1 MELFD
6 VRHPMVLVFGILGN
20 IISAGVYFAPLPTFR
35 EIHKRKSTM
44 GFQSLPY
51 VVSLFSALLWL
62 FYALIKGGD
71 TFLLISINSLGTFIE
86 SIYIIVFLF
95 YATPDTKKQTFKS
108 LTAVMMLCLVISL
121 GTYFPFHAETRV
133 VVVGWVCVGVSV
145 CVFAA
150 PLSIVFQVWRTKS
163 VEYMPLSLS
172 CFLTL
177 SASTWFAYGMSI
189 KDTCVTVPNILGF
202 ALGLIQMGLYAYYK
216 RASIRSGSQ
225 EKKAGKVKEHI
236 INITMLSN
244 SEVHPV
250 DSGRTSEAE
259 EEVVKVDVPITDEL
273 AHVKVDV
280 PMTDE
285 VAHVKKFD
293 TGGVLVMCAAA

>member
-1 MELFD
+1 MRSISALVCVEANIQESDRCDDAVPRDFSWD
-6 VRHPMVLVFGILGN
+6 VLPISRTDASGSSGMGLCRGISN

-35 EIHKRKSTM
+35 EICKRKSTM

-62 FYALIKGGD
+62 YYALIKGGD

-86 SIYIIVFLF
+86 LIYIVVFLF

-108 LTAVMMLCLVISL
+108 LTAVMMLFLVISL
-121 GTYFPFHAETRV
+121 GTYFPFHAQTRV
-133 VVVGWVCVGVSV
+133 LFGVRHPMV
-145 CVFAA
+145 LVFGI
-150 PLSIVFQVWRTKS
+150 LGNII
-163 VEYMPLSLS
+163 
-172 CFLTL
+172 
-177 SASTWFAYGMSI
+177 SAG
-189 KDTCVTVPNILGF
+189 VPNILGF
-202 ALGLIQMGLYAYYK
+202 ALGVIQMGLYAYYK
-216 RASIRSGSQ
+216 RASTRSGSQ

-285 VAHVKKFD
+285 LVHVKKFD
-293 TGGVLVMCAAA
+293 TGGVLVVCAAA

>member
-35 EIHKRKSTM
+35 EICKRKSTM

-51 VVSLFSALLWL
+51 VVSLLSALLWL

-71 TFLLISINSLGTFIE
+71 TFLLISINTLGTFVE
-86 SIYIIVFLF
+86 SIYIIIFLV

-121 GTYFPFHAETRV
+121 GTYFPFHEQTRV

-150 PLSIVFQVWRTKS
+150 PLSIVFQVVRTKS

-172 CFLTL
+172 FFLTL
-177 SASTWFAYGMSI
+177 SASTWFAYGVSVN
-189 KDTCVTVPNILGF
+189 DTCITLPNILGF
-202 ALGLIQMGLYAYYK
+202 GLGVIQMGLYAYYSK
-216 RASIRSGSQ
+216 RTSSGSQ
-225 EKKAGKVKEHI
+225 EKKGKVKEHI

-259 EEVVKVDVPITDEL
+259 AEPEEEKKGDQV
-273 AHVKVDV
+273 VKVDV

-285 VAHVKKFD
+285 VAHVKQLD